1 MTTDLTHRYALAD
14 NSATSP
20 VILHAPHGSRFIP
33 EELLPT
39 YLVDETELD
48 RERDLMTDHFTDEMV
63 ESAVAATGAS
73 AIVNRLSRFVV
84 DVERFPDEREEMLAV
99 GMGAFYTHGSQGQR
113 IRASSVMTDP
123 ALREFFD
130 AYSIAFTELVQRTVD
145 AHGRAIIIDVH
156 SYPTSPLPY
165 EVHSHEPR
173 PQLDIG
179 ADETHT
185 PASLVNAVRAA
196 FPDLE
201 CGVNDSFH
209 GTYVPL
215 RFYDVRDTRVQSVM
229 LEIRRDVYMNE
240 GTVTRNAFGYEQ
252 LAKQLVRL
260 IGHLQRKDSTTTT
273 PGGKHD

>member
-1 MTTDLTHRYALAD
+1 MTLTLTDRFTVID

-20 VILHAPHGSRFIP
+20 VVLHAPHGSRFIP
-33 EELLPT
+33 DDLLPT
-39 YLVDETELD
+39 YLIDATELD
-48 RERDLMTDHFTDEMV
+48 RERDLMTDHFTDELV
-63 ESAVAATGAS
+63 ESTVAASGAS

-99 GMGAFYTHGSQGQR
+99 GMGAFYTHGSNGQR
-113 IRASSVMTDP
+113 IRDDSVMNDA

-145 AHGRAIIIDVH
+145 AHGHAIIVDVH

-179 ADETHT
+179 ADDTHT
-185 PASLVNAVRAA
+185 SPELLATVRDA
-196 FPDLE
+196 FGELE
-201 CGVNDSFH
+201 TGVNDSFH

-215 RFYDVRDTRVQSVM
+215 RFYNARDTRVQSVM
-229 LEIRRDVYMNE
+229 LEIRRDVYMDE
-240 GTVTRNAFGYEQ
+240 QTVSRNLPDYEKIGDSLIALIAN
-252 LAKQLVRL
+252 LA
-260 IGHLQRKDSTTTT
+260 S
-273 PGGKHD
+273 

>member
-1 MTTDLTHRYALAD
+1 MTPSLTDRFTVID

-20 VILHAPHGSRFIP
+20 VVLHAPHGSRFIP
-33 EELLPT
+33 DDLLPT
-39 YLVDETELD
+39 YLIDSPELN
-48 RERDLMTDHFTDEMV
+48 RERDLMTDHFTDELV
-63 ESAVAATGAS
+63 ESAVAASGAS

-84 DVERFPDEREEMLAV
+84 DVERFPDGREEMLAV

-130 AYSIAFTELVQRTVD
+130 AYSLGITELVQRTVD

-185 PASLVNAVRAA
+185 SPELLAAVRDA
-196 FPDLE
+196 FGDRE
-201 CGVNDSFH
+201 IGINESFH

-215 RFYDVRDTRVQSVM
+215 RFYDARDTRVQSVM
-229 LEIRRDVYMNE
+229 LEIRRDVYMDE
-240 GTVTRNAFGYEQ
+240 AAVSRITSSFARIHDSL
-252 LAKQLVRL
+252 LAL
-260 IGHLQRKDSTTTT
+260 IANLSV
-273 PGGKHD
+273 

>member
-1 MTTDLTHRYALAD
+1 MTPSLTDRFTVID
-14 NSATSP
+14 NSPTTP

-33 EELLPT
+33 DELLPT
-39 YLVDETELD
+39 YLVDENELD

-130 AYSIAFTELVQRTVD
+130 AYSLAFTELVQRTVD

-185 PASLVNAVRAA
+185 PAELIDAVRSA
-196 FPDLE
+196 FGELE
-201 CGVNDSFH
+201 SGVNDSFH

-215 RFYDVRDTRVQSVM
+215 RFYDARDTRVQSVM
-229 LEIRRDVYMNE
+229 LEIRRDVYMDE
-240 GTVTRNAFGYEQ
+240 AAVTRNASGYEQ

-260 IGHLQRKDSTTTT
+260 VGYLQPKDSTTTT
-273 PGGKHD
+273 PGGNHD